1 MMGVKTR
8 SIPQRTCVAC
18 RQVRDKKDLV
28 RLVSMGDG
36 MIEID
41 MLRKKP
47 GRGAYLC
54 PRKTCWELALRK
66 NRLDYALRAR
76 LCDDNRQALREY
88 IHSLEES

>member
-1 MMGVKTR
+1 
-8 SIPQRTCVAC
+8 
-18 RQVRDKKDLV
+18 
-28 RLVSMGDG
+28 

-41 MLRKKP
+41 MLRKKR

-66 NRLDYALRAR
+66 NRLEYALRTR